1 MVKLLEALRISAEQ
15 VKIEINRSGLLEHPV
30 DRGEYRERVVQEF
43 LRPYLPECYGLGRGE
58 IFSANGKSS
67 RQIDIVIYDAIFSSV
82 LMKDANSQLFPCESV
97 FGSIEVKTELT
108 GQTLEQGV
116 ENIMSL
122 KRLDREASDMMD
134 ILPFRRINVGEPLTY
149 GKAKRNHYLGVIFAY
164 KGLEYQTVVEYLEE
178 QSNDFKKRMMLPN
191 FVFNLER
198 GYMIFRYKEEEGEK
212 RVSFSGEDYDRYG
225 PIILGEYTLP
235 LFYLTVNAFLNMSI
249 LKAPDWRKY
258 WLQTITTAKNS
269 LVSDL
274 LGSLLK

>member
-15 VKIEINRSGLLEHPV
+15 VRLEMNRSGLFGHAGNK
-30 DRGEYRERVVQEF
+30 GEFRERIVQEF

-58 IFSANGKSS
+58 VFSADGESS

-82 LMKDANSQLFPCESV
+82 LMKDENNQLFPCESV

-116 ENIMSL
+116 ENIVSL
-122 KRLDREASDMMD
+122 KRLDREASDMLD
-134 ILPFRRINVGEPLTY
+134 ILPFRRINVGKSLTY
-149 GKAKRNHYLGVIFAY
+149 GTAKRNHYLGVIFAY
-164 KGLEYQTVVEYLEE
+164 KGLEFHRVVEYLEE
-178 QSNDFKKRMMLPN
+178 QSNDLEKKMMLPD

-198 GYMIFRYKEEEGEK
+198 EYMVFRYKEEEGEK
-212 RVSFSGEDYDRYG
+212 RVSFSGENYDRYG
-225 PIILGEYTLP
+225 PTVLGEYTLP

-258 WLQTITTAKNS
+258 WLQTLTTAKS
-269 LVSDL
+269 SVLD
-274 LGSLLK
+274 SLLSSLPK

>member
-15 VKIEINRSGLLEHPV
+15 VRVKVEESGLFQHRGE
-30 DRGEYRERVVQEF
+30 RGEYREKIVKEF

-58 IFSANGKSS
+58 VFSANGESS

-116 ENIMSL
+116 ENIVSL
-122 KRLDREASDMMD
+122 KKLAREASDMMD

-164 KGLEYQTVVEYLEE
+164 KGLESHTVVEYLEE
-178 QSNDFKKRMMLPN
+178 QSSDLGKKMMLPD

-198 GYMIFRYKEEEGEK
+198 EYMVFRYKEEEGEK
-212 RVSFSGEDYDRYG
+212 KVSFSGEDYDRYG
-225 PIILGEYTLP
+225 PIVLGEYTLP

-258 WLQTITTAKNS
+258 WVQTITTAENS
-269 LVSDL
+269 LLS
-274 LGSLLK
+274 KHP